1 MLDLTICPEPT
12 CEAIAEVADRF
23 VLESTDGPLEMLRTH
38 CLFRHIFLLPAE
50 RVRRDPQWST
60 RDHGRIGTS

>member
-12 CEAIAEVADRF
+12 CEAIAEVVDRVVF
-23 VLESTDGPLEMLRTH
+23 ESTDGPLEMLRTH

-50 RVRRDPQWST
+50 RVRSEARVSP
-60 RDHGRIGTS
+60 RR

>member
-12 CEAIAEVADRF
+12 CEAIAEVVDRV
-23 VLESTDGPLEMLRTH
+23 VLESTDGPLELLRTH

-50 RVRRDPQWST
+50 RVRREAPVS
-60 RDHGRIGTS
+60 RRR